1 MDLSAFFEKEIV
13 RHRPFPACHF
23 LAIDAP
29 KANSRSKSSHMK
41 KLNHTEI
48 QFLELYKSS
57 LWDTPL
63 KDELFASEATDW
75 SRIVEI
81 AKQQT
86 AIACTA
92 DALSHLP
99 KDLVP
104 HDLRLQLIGSVLS
117 VQRAN
122 EAMNRLLPQLFSL
135 LKAEGI
141 RTWLLKGQGLA
152 CHYPAPELRQSG
164 DIDLF
169 FPNLQQFYRAYD
181 LFSQT
186 FRRTEELQPD
196 SLHAAFEY
204 QNIVIELHGKIVLR
218 INRKLDKNF
227 NGWLHNI
234 TGNPYDNT
242 IEIAGGQIAI
252 PPVCFDAIFIL
263 IHTVRHY
270 FGGGIGLRQVSDW
283 MRFLYV
289 KREEIDLST
298 LEKDIEKLGL
308 GKIWRVFATMAV
320 ELLGCPEEAMPLY
333 RKGKYTAESRKVLR
347 YILDSGNFGQHDKRT
362 KSQSKYYLLRRWKAL
377 TGHLKMKFRN
387 VTMFPEEALYDVPNF
402 IKDGLHRTQFWK
414 KR

>member
-13 RHRPFPACHF
+13 CHRPFPACHF
-23 LAIDAP
+23 LATDAP

-57 LWDTPL
+57 LWGTPL
-63 KDELFASEATDW
+63 KDDLFASEATDW

-169 FPNLQQFYRAYD
+169 FPNLQQFYQAYD

-227 NGWLHNI
+227 NGWLHNRNSRW
-234 TGNPYDNT
+234 TDSNSSGLLRCHLYPDTYRTTLFRGRYRPSASERLD
-242 IEIAGGQIAI
+242 AI
-252 PPVCFDAIFIL
+252 P
-263 IHTVRHY
+263 
-270 FGGGIGLRQVSDW
+270 
-283 MRFLYV
+283 
-289 KREEIDLST
+289 
-298 LEKDIEKLGL
+298 
-308 GKIWRVFATMAV
+308 
-320 ELLGCPEEAMPLY
+320 
-333 RKGKYTAESRKVLR
+333 
-347 YILDSGNFGQHDKRT
+347 
-362 KSQSKYYLLRRWKAL
+362 
-377 TGHLKMKFRN
+377 FR
-387 VTMFPEEALYDVPNF
+387 
-402 IKDGLHRTQFWK
+402 K
-414 KR
+414 KRRDRPFRIGKRHRKTRIRQDLARLCRNGGRAVGLPRRSDASVPERKIHGRKPESTAVYPRLR